1 MFDTKDPDSYYSEAV
16 KDAVINREKNS
27 NKTILLIVNLSFLTI
42 ASIFGFKYFNNNHTK
57 VETNVLGVT
66 YQKEKSQKESSNI
79 DFTSEIEKIDK
90 ETSDNE
96 YSSQLEKYI
105 SQEMEQAKDTIE
117 SVDDNPKP
125 KSSKKEKEIVIVV
138 KKGDTLASLAKKY
151 YNDPKAYDLIIEN
164 NREIF
169 KNSHTIYPGQELKI
183 SQRY

>member
-1 MFDTKDPDSYYSEAV
+1 MFETKDPDSYYSEAV
-16 KDAVINREKNS
+16 KDAIINNRTRKNS
-27 NKTILLIVNLSFLTI
+27 KTILLVVNLSFI
-42 ASIFGFKYFNNNHTK
+42 VVASILGFKYFSSSNS
-57 VETNVLGVT
+57 VESKVLGVT
-66 YQKEKSQKESSNI
+66 HIAQKGDSSENSSKDI

-105 SQEMEQAKDTIE
+105 SQEMESPQE
-117 SVDDNPKP
+117 SKQEPQQKRD
-125 KSSKKEKEIVIVV
+125 IVIVV

-151 YNDPKAYDLIIEN
+151 YNDPKAYNLIIEN